1 MGPGTR
7 IREFPRGS
15 DFALIQGASS
25 RPRAARNGF
34 SGAAARP
41 ARHAPPA
48 VRPTLCGGRVFRFPV
63 HVPVVAAVAEAQGD
77 DLLEA
82 EIHTWVCGQY
92 RGSDFAPG
100 VLTAWDP
107 E

>member
-1 MGPGTR
+1 MGSRGLRPG
-7 IREFPRGS
+7 
-15 DFALIQGASS
+15 Q
-25 RPRAARNGF
+25 RAARL
-34 SGAAARP
+34 
-41 ARHAPPA
+41 PPA
-48 VRPTLCGGRVFRFPV
+48 VPRSALDGVFRFPV

-82 EIHTWVCGQY
+82 EIHTWVCAQY